1 MTRKSTRAHDHAV
14 APLSPAVDSPRT
26 RGVFYRKGSGRA
38 KLGLRV
44 FSERDPQ
51 PLGSKTAI
59 ARCPILLG
67 LALHRRR
74 RRVLDL
80 EPVVDPAGTVRIT
93 EPLRDDALATE

>member
-1 MTRKSTRAHDHAV
+1 MARKSTRAHDHAA

-59 ARCPILLG
+59 ARRSPPD
-67 LALHRRR
+67 RNQNR
-74 RRVLDL
+74 
-80 EPVVDPAGTVRIT
+80 EPAAIHLVKD
-93 EPLRDDALATE
+93 